1 MNLKPN
7 DAEVR
12 AELLET
18 IKRGLMTFTEERLL
32 EGAEIRIL
40 AKRVDEIMAHLQRA
54 STYFLNEIAVV
65 PSDKIYNTLS
75 AGIDDEKLILE
86 YLLFSPSKA
95 AILDIRKALGVGY
108 LIDAPLEQREA
119 LRAALYISHAIRFM
133 HSQRPNVALDIPP
146 LAGYVTADVLAVIL
160 QHPDRGDSI
169 LDYVKERNLIS
180 DEVDPGRLTEYLNG
194 PSALAAGT
202 L

>member
-1 MNLKPN
+1 MNLTPS

-18 IKRGLMTFTEERLL
+18 IKGGLTTFTEELL
-32 EGAEIRIL
+32 LDGAEIRFL
-40 AKRVDEIMAHLQRA
+40 TKRVDEIMSHLQRA
-54 STYFLNEIAVV
+54 STYFLNEITVV
-65 PSDKIYNTLS
+65 PSDKIYNTL
-75 AGIDDEKLILE
+75 AHGIEDEKLILE
-86 YLLFSPSKA
+86 YLLLSPSKA
-95 AILDIRKALGVGY
+95 AILDIREALGVDS

-160 QHPDRGDSI
+160 KHPDRGEAI
-169 LDYVKERNLIS
+169 LDYVKERDLIS
-180 DEVDPGRLTEYLNG
+180 DEVDPDRLTEYLNG